1 MGNKARGLGRGLSSL
16 ISDTSQTV
24 FQPESVRDDGIQGI
38 SIASIQENPFQPR
51 RVFQEEE
58 LNELVESIKSH
69 GILQP
74 VIVRIVDG
82 NPQLVAGERRVRA
95 AKRAGLSHIP
105 AIVRSLSD
113 QESMELALVENL
125 QRKDLNAMEEA
136 YAYERLMGL
145 CEWTQEDIALRV
157 GKSRPHVANYLR
169 LLQLEEPIQ
178 TAISEQFLTVA
189 HAKVLLTVSG
199 ERRIVLA
206 RRAIR
211 EGWTV
216 KQLQAAVNKND
227 TTPEDRRP
235 DVHMRT
241 VEAQL
246 RRTLGAKVVLR
257 GDSNKGRIEI
267 PYRSLDELERIIQIL
282 ESENPVDNGFVV

>member
-1 MGNKARGLGRGLSSL
+1 MANKPRGLGRGLSSL

-24 FQPESVRDDGIQGI
+24 FHSESSRDDSIQAI
-38 SIASIQENPFQPR
+38 SIALIRENPFQPR
-51 RVFQEEE
+51 REFQESE
-58 LNELVESIKSH
+58 LNELAESIKNH

-74 VIVRIVDG
+74 VIVRFVDG

-95 AKRAGLSHIP
+95 AKRAGLHDVP

-136 YAYERLMGL
+136 YAYERLMEL
-145 CEWTQEDIALRV
+145 CRWTQEDIALRV

-169 LLQLEEPIQ
+169 LLQLEQPIQ
-178 TAISEQFLTVA
+178 AAISEQLLTVA

-206 RRAIR
+206 QRAIH

-227 TTPEDRRP
+227 TMAEVQGA
-235 DVHMRT
+235 DVHIRS

-246 RRTLGAKVVLR
+246 RRSLGAKVVLR

-267 PYRSLDELERIIQIL
+267 PYKSLDELERIIQIL
-282 ESENPVDNGFVV
+282 ESENQVDNGFVV